1 MTADSP
7 TQRGGA
13 KPLTAFRTV
22 RHRIPLSSLGN
33 AFTHEEL
40 LAFNQR
46 LQRNLG
52 TDTLQYM
59 LEPKIDGLAVALTY
73 ENGSF
78 TLGVTRGDGIEGEDV
93 TLNLRTIKSLP
104 LKLQGNP
111 PEILEVRGEVYMP
124 KAAFLALNRAREEEG
139 AQVFANPRN
148 AAAGSLRQLDPKI
161 TASRSL
167 NLFVYTL
174 AQKSD
179 APLWEQ
185 GITTQQEALAEL
197 ASYGLPVNPHTR
209 LCRNIQE
216 AIEYCRE
223 LEEIR
228 EELPYEIDGAV
239 LKLNDLQLQEQLG
252 STARSPRWAIA
263 YKFPPSQAVTK
274 VKDIIVQ
281 VGRTGTITPL
291 AILEPTFLAG
301 STISRAS
308 LHNQDYIND
317 KDIRIGDQVVIQKA
331 GDIIPEIVRSL
342 PEKRDGSERIFQMP
356 SSCPACG
363 SELIR
368 EPGEVAVRCVA
379 LDCPAQ
385 LKEGIAHFASRD
397 AMNIEGLGPKLIEQ
411 LIDAKLVSD
420 PADLYFLTSDSLLP
434 LERVGKILAD
444 KLIAAIAASKTNSLE
459 RLIYGLGIR
468 HVGLEAAKLL
478 AAHFQT
484 MDRLMAADLSQLT
497 AIPGIGPQIA
507 ESIRDF
513 FSREQNQHIIAKL
526 KKAGL
531 NLESGA
537 KQTSAGLSGLTFV
550 LTGTLKSFTRSTA
563 RSKIEELGGK
573 VSSSVSKN
581 TSYLVVGEE
590 PGSKLEKAKKLGVKI
605 LSEEEFL
612 QLLEENSS

>member
-1 MTADSP
+1 
-7 TQRGGA
+7 
-13 KPLTAFRTV
+13 
-22 RHRIPLSSLGN
+22 
-33 AFTHEEL
+33 
-40 LAFNQR
+40 
-46 LQRNLG
+46 
-52 TDTLQYM
+52 M

-263 YKFPPSQAVTK
+263 YKFP
-274 VKDIIVQ
+274 
-281 VGRTGTITPL
+281 
-291 AILEPTFLAG
+291 
-301 STISRAS
+301 
-308 LHNQDYIND
+308 
-317 KDIRIGDQVVIQKA
+317 
-331 GDIIPEIVRSL
+331 
-342 PEKRDGSERIFQMP
+342 
-356 SSCPACG
+356 
-363 SELIR
+363 LIR
-368 EPGEVAVRCVA
+368 
-379 LDCPAQ
+379 
-385 LKEGIAHFASRD
+385 
-397 AMNIEGLGPKLIEQ
+397 
-411 LIDAKLVSD
+411 
-420 PADLYFLTSDSLLP
+420 LLP
-434 LERVGKILAD
+434 K
-444 KLIAAIAASKTNSLE
+444 
-459 RLIYGLGIR
+459 
-468 HVGLEAAKLL
+468 
-478 AAHFQT
+478 
-484 MDRLMAADLSQLT
+484 
-497 AIPGIGPQIA
+497 
-507 ESIRDF
+507 
-513 FSREQNQHIIAKL
+513 
-526 KKAGL
+526 
-531 NLESGA
+531 
-537 KQTSAGLSGLTFV
+537 
-550 LTGTLKSFTRSTA
+550 
-563 RSKIEELGGK
+563 
-573 VSSSVSKN
+573 
-581 TSYLVVGEE
+581 
-590 PGSKLEKAKKLGVKI
+590 
-605 LSEEEFL
+605 
-612 QLLEENSS
+612 

>member
-1 MTADSP
+1 MP
-7 TQRGGA
+7 T
-13 KPLTAFRTV
+13 
-22 RHRIPLSSLGN
+22 
-33 AFTHEEL
+33 
-40 LAFNQR
+40 
-46 LQRNLG
+46 
-52 TDTLQYM
+52 
-59 LEPKIDGLAVALTY
+59 
-73 ENGSF
+73 
-78 TLGVTRGDGIEGEDV
+78 
-93 TLNLRTIKSLP
+93 
-104 LKLQGNP
+104 
-111 PEILEVRGEVYMP
+111 
-124 KAAFLALNRAREEEG
+124 AAFLALNRAREEEG

-342 PEKRDGSERIFQMP
+342 PEKATALNE
-356 SSCPACG
+356 SSKCPAPV
-363 SELIR
+363 L
-368 EPGEVAVRCVA
+368 
-379 LDCPAQ
+379 
-385 LKEGIAHFASRD
+385 
-397 AMNIEGLGPKLIEQ
+397 
-411 LIDAKLVSD
+411 LV
-420 PADLYFLTSDSLLP
+420 
-434 LERVGKILAD
+434 
-444 KLIAAIAASKTNSLE
+444 
-459 RLIYGLGIR
+459 
-468 HVGLEAAKLL
+468 
-478 AAHFQT
+478 
-484 MDRLMAADLSQLT
+484 DLS
-497 AIPGIGPQIA
+497 
-507 ESIRDF
+507 
-513 FSREQNQHIIAKL
+513 
-526 KKAGL
+526 
-531 NLESGA
+531 
-537 KQTSAGLSGLTFV
+537 
-550 LTGTLKSFTRSTA
+550 
-563 RSKIEELGGK
+563 
-573 VSSSVSKN
+573 
-581 TSYLVVGEE
+581 
-590 PGSKLEKAKKLGVKI
+590 
-605 LSEEEFL
+605 
-612 QLLEENSS
+612 